1 MKKVL
6 LFLTLTCILQVYG
19 QKVNALQVRLLAEYY
34 NKARWN
40 DAENSPKPLPT
51 EIPDNLKF
59 TYKFIQEI
67 LKEENNAFSLEFL
80 KRPNDETLLYIFWID
95 KVESAISN
103 SQDVDAVIA
112 KIETFKV
119 NSLDMIH
126 SYYKL
131 LFNSKIQGEKNDFSK
146 TNLQTSTWGFKDLNE
161 QRIAEYTLIDL
172 YSFKIEFYI
181 TFFSEPNCDGAN
193 EDFSKMPKINGLSY
207 YSIKDANFSD
217 FSSYPSFSD
226 LPLKETLVQSYKKL
240 LKANLTC
247 ADAKNT
253 KLVSELKTHPMLK

>member
-1 MKKVL
+1 MKKL
-6 LFLTLTCILQVYG
+6 FLFLTLTCILQVNA
-19 QKVNALQVRLLAEYY
+19 QKVNELQVRTLAEYY
-34 NKARWN
+34 SKAQWH
-40 DAENSPKPLPT
+40 DSENPPTPLPT
-51 EIPDNLKF
+51 EIPDNLKS

-67 LKEENNAFSLEFL
+67 SKEENNVFSLEFL
-80 KRPNDETLLYIFWID
+80 KRPNDETLLHIFWID

-103 SQDVDAVIA
+103 SQNVDEVIK

-119 NSLDMIH
+119 NPLDMIH
-126 SYYKL
+126 SYYRL
-131 LFNSKIQGEKNDFSK
+131 LFNSKIQSEKNDFSK
-146 TNLQTSTWGFKDLNE
+146 INLQTSTWGFKDLSE
-161 QRIAEYTLIDL
+161 QRITEYTLIDL

-181 TFFSEPNCDGAN
+181 TFFREPNCDGAN

-207 YSIKDANFSD
+207 YSVKDANFSD